1 MVIFRKNR
9 YQLAKQI
16 TWHDVIRKMENEFE
30 LDTCSV
36 HGLVNLHGHTISIP
50 TIVLH
55 NENQTKTVFDTV
67 KEIEK
72 EWTTTSCHLYTSF
85 ARGAATFG
93 RHNDEVNVLIV
104 GAIGKVSYKF
114 DDGTIHIVEPGDALY
129 IPAGVY
135 HDPDVLSA
143 RVTLSISTQ
152 QTPEIL

>member
-1 MVIFRKNR
+1 MVTFHKNR

-16 TWHDVIRKMENEFE
+16 TWNDVIRKMENEFE
-30 LDTCSV
+30 LGTCSV
-36 HGLVNLHGHTISIP
+36 HGHKIP

-55 NENQTKTVFDTV
+55 NENQTRTIFDAV
-67 KEIEK
+67 KEIEND
-72 EWTTTSCHLYTSF
+72 WTTTSCHLYTSF
-85 ARGAATFG
+85 AKGSTTFS
-93 RHNDEVNVLIV
+93 RHNDDVNVLIV

-114 DDGTIHIVEPGDALY
+114 DDGAIHIVEPGDALY

-135 HDPDVLSA
+135 HDPDVHSA

>member
-55 NENQTKTVFDTV
+55 NENQTQTVFDAV
-67 KEIEK
+67 KDQINN
-72 EWTTTSCHLYTSF
+72 L
-85 ARGAATFG
+85 
-93 RHNDEVNVLIV
+93 
-104 GAIGKVSYKF
+104 
-114 DDGTIHIVEPGDALY
+114 
-129 IPAGVY
+129 
-135 HDPDVLSA
+135 
-143 RVTLSISTQ
+143 
-152 QTPEIL
+152 